1 MSTAQKTIAD
11 AQALEG
17 APVLVG
23 RPDDRALTESL
34 LAPVLGPTRKGW
46 LLLLLAL
53 SGGVVFWLISLTAT
67 VFIGI
72 GTWGNNIPVAWA
84 YDITNFVWWIGIG
97 HAGTLISA
105 ILLLFQ
111 QKWRTSINRF
121 AEAMTLFAVAMAG
134 LYPIIH
140 LGRPWLFWW
149 LIPYP
154 STTQLWP
161 NFKSA
166 LPWDVFAISTYATVS
181 FLFWYLGLIPDLATA
196 RDAARSRGQRIAYGI
211 LSFGWRGSARHWHH
225 YRIGY
230 LLLAG
235 LSTPLVVSVHTIVSF
250 DFAISQLPGW
260 HTTIFPPYFVAGA
273 IFSGFAM
280 VMTLMIP
287 ARRLLGYQQVV
298 TPRHLDNMAKVM
310 LATGLMVTYG
320 YVMEHFIAWYSGSH
334 GEQFAFLNRWGGDYR
349 TVWYMQLFCNVL
361 APQVFW
367 FPWARRNEVV
377 LFVVSILINVG
388 MWAERFVIIA
398 VSLTRDF
405 VPSSWANYSPT
416 WVDWGLLFGS
426 IAMFGTLFLLFL
438 RFLPAIPIFEVK
450 ELRRELEHHGPGVHF
465 QSPAE
470 APGAHVEE
478 PEEGT

>member
-1 MSTAQKTIAD
+1 MSTTAKTIEAGAVD
-11 AQALEG
+11 PLEHT
-17 APVLVG
+17 PVLVG

-34 LAPVLGPTRKGW
+34 LSPVLGPVKKGW
-46 LLLLLAL
+46 LLLLLVL
-53 SGGVVFWLISLTAT
+53 MGGMGFWLLSLGAT
-67 VFIGI
+67 FAIGI
-72 GTWGNNIPVAWA
+72 GAWGNNIPVAWA
-84 YDITNFVWWIGIG
+84 FDITNFVWWIGIG

-134 LYPIIH
+134 MYPIIH

-154 STTQLWP
+154 STNAIWP

-181 FLFWYLGLIPDLATA
+181 FLFWYLGLIPDLATL
-196 RDAARSRGQRIAYGI
+196 RDSAKNRTQRIVYGI
-211 LSFGWRGSARHWHH
+211 MSFGWRGSARHWQHW
-225 YRIGY
+225 RIGY

-280 VMTLMIP
+280 VITLMIP
-287 ARRLLGYQQVV
+287 ARKAFHFEHVV
-298 TPRHLDNMAKVM
+298 TARHLDNMAKVI
-310 LATGLMVTYG
+310 LATGMMVAYG
-320 YVMEHFIAWYSGSH
+320 YVMEWFIAWYSGS
-334 GEQFAFLNRWGGDYR
+334 EFEWFAFANRVTGHYNL
-349 TVWYMQLFCNVL
+349 VYAMQIFCNVV

-367 FPWARRNEVV
+367 FESMRRNQAV
-377 LFVVSILINVG
+377 LFVVAILVNVG

-398 VSLTRDF
+398 VTLTRDF
-405 VPSSWANYSPT
+405 VPGSWANYTPT

-426 IAMFGTLFLLFL
+426 MATFGVLFMLFL
-438 RFLPAIPIFEVK
+438 RFIPAIPISEVK
-450 ELRRELEHHGPGVHF
+450 ELRKELEHADDHAAAGH
-465 QSPAE
+465 A
-470 APGAHVEE
+470 AGAHAEKE
-478 PEEGT
+478 KQP